1 MICIPPKN
9 TERCVMNLF
18 NTETGENLG
27 QIENIQEVNIT
38 SEFKTDYARDKDNNK
53 VLSFQH
59 NPTRTMTFSTNESM
73 DTKKFYDVLGVDTG
87 KMPDAYDI
95 QYIKFV
101 QARKHKKRRINKK
114 WLKRYGYKQVVVDC
128 KGWKMKHYIDGTIE
142 FVK

>member
-1 MICIPPKN
+1 
-9 TERCVMNLF
+9 MNVF
-18 NTETGENLG
+18 NTETGEILG

-53 VLSFQH
+53 VFSFQH
-59 NPTRTMTFSTNESM
+59 NPTRTMTFSANEPM
-73 DTKKFYDVLGVDTG
+73 DTKKFYDVLGVGTG

-95 QYIKFV
+95 KYIKFV

-114 WLKRYGYKQVVVDC
+114 WLKQYGYKQIIVES
-128 KGWKMKHYIDGTIE
+128 KGWKVKTDTDGNIE